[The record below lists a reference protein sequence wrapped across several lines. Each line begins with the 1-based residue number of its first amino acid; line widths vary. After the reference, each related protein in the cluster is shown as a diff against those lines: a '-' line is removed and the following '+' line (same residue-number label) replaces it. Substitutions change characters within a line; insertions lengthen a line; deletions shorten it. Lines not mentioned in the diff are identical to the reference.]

1 MKPIALL
8 QSILA
13 FFWGVLFTINVR
25 RLYDYSF
32 PFVKEFLSSSSV
44 AYITGILFL
53 SAFYFAFRHSSR
65 QSPARIFAT
74 ALLLTSAA
82 ASAYFFFKDVRF
94 QFPLAVILL
103 ELLVFVLF
111 ATRLPPLFSKKA
123 ELLTGAFAGIFI
135 GMAEW
140 KPEISLS
147 AALLFAA
154 IPAAFFLTVSET
166 KPMLHRLTG
175 IRRITDFLR
184 YFLLASIAQGIFET
198 YRHFFFPAFGL
209 LLAVHALR
217 YLIARFYAKR
227 EHIRYGMYFL
237 PVIILF
243 SGIAFARLP
252 LPVWGVLSYGLLS
265 LWETIYF
272 KRSDEAALLHEHLL
286 PLGVLALLLILSFLP
301 IEQITI
307 ATGLV
312 LSIASFF
319 LLFFTFKKTRA
330 LLISLFAAS
339 GVLYAALSWQS
350 LDRSLSKNS
359 KSIAS
364 AEQIHAK
371 HLSIL
376 PGSNPLST
384 NVFPEPLVRKLRQ
397 DAGIQVFYFNPSS
410 LFTIQSIGREL
421 SRGREVYYRIPISSP
436 YHAAELQGQIH
447 SHFSGKKVLFEK
459 TNNDISTMPSSTAT
473 ETTLRAGIYSL
484 QYYLGKA
491 EYEKAR
497 ILAEELRL
505 LFPENSDLLLL
516 HARTLGALGNT
527 AEQIGM
533 LETFFASNGT
543 GFLTERQMLLD
554 LYLLSVRHSE
564 TMRLAALLVQQDP
577 DNTLTYMRAMYQSL
591 TKFAT
596 PYEWQQ
602 FYYKAM
608 NLPNTFQPGKNSLL
622 SDIRERIRESPPMY
636 DLFKEELERQETLEF
651 PE

>member
-25 RLYDYSF
+25 RLYDYSY
-32 PFVKEFLSSSSV
+32 PFVEEFLSSSSF
-44 AYITGILFL
+44 AYITGILSL
-53 SAFYFAFRHSSR
+53 SAFYFAFHHSSR
-65 QSPARIFAT
+65 QSPGRIIAT
-74 ALLLTSAA
+74 GLLMAATA
-82 ASAYFFFKDVRF
+82 ASAYFFFNSLRF
-94 QFPLAVILL
+94 YFPLAIVFV
-103 ELLVFVLF
+103 ELLVLVLF
-111 ATRLPPLFSKKA
+111 AARLPPLFSQKA
-123 ELLTGAFAGIFI
+123 ELLTGALAGIFM

-140 KPEISLS
+140 KPEITLS

-154 IPAAFFLTVSET
+154 IPGFFVTVSET

-184 YFLLASIAQGIFET
+184 YFLLASLVQGIFET
-198 YRHFFFPAFGL
+198 YRHFFFAAFGL

-272 KRSDEAALLHEHLL
+272 KRSDETALLHEHLL

-307 ATGLV
+307 ATGLI
-312 LSIASFF
+312 LSIASFV
-319 LLFFTFKKTRA
+319 LLFFTFKKTRV
-330 LLISLFAAS
+330 LLIFLFAAS

-350 LDRSLSKNS
+350 LESSLSKSS
-359 KSIAS
+359 KSITS
-364 AEQIHAK
+364 SEQIHAK
-371 HLSIL
+371 HLTIL
-376 PGSNPLST
+376 PGSQPLST

-410 LFTIQSIGREL
+410 LFTILSIDREL
-421 SRGREVYYRIPISSP
+421 SKGREVYYRIPAYSP

-447 SHFSGKKVLFEK
+447 SHFSGKKVLIETTK
-459 TNNDISTMPSSTAT
+459 DDISIMPSSTT

-484 QYYLGKA
+484 QYYLGIA

-527 AEQIGM
+527 SEQIRM
-533 LETFFASNGT
+533 LETFFAGNGT
-543 GFLTERQMLLD
+543 GFLAERQMLLD
-554 LYLLSVRHSE
+554 LYLISGRHSE
-564 TMRLAALLVQQDP
+564 TMQLAAMLIQQDP
-577 DNTLTYMRAMYQSL
+577 ENTLTYMRAMYQSL

-602 FYYKAM
+602 FYYKAL
-608 NLPNTFQPGKNSLL
+608 NLPNASQQGKHSLL
-622 SDIRERIRESPPMY
+622 SDIRERIRESPPVY